1 MWWDFLWSDYFINT
15 QYRNVVT
22 DSGSKTNLNILALSP
37 LGNQDNRFLPN
48 HTHDFDGLLD
58 RIYELYKKAS
68 E

>member
-1 MWWDFLWSDYFINT
+1 MLSRT
-15 QYRNVVT
+15 Q
-22 DSGSKTNLNILALSP
+22 GAKHLNILALSP

-48 HTHDFDGLLD
+48 HTHDFDGFLD